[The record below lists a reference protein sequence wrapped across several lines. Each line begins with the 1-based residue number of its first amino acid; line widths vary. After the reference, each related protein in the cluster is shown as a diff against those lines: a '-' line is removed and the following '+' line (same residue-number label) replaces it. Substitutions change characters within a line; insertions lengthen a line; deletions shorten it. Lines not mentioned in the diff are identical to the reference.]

1 MHRFI
6 SDQDT
11 LRDSAANLSEMS
23 NKLSSASMTEDRDL
37 LHANLTENARE
48 LERLQNLTRLSES
61 LHVLLNLYFLCV

>member
-23 NKLSSASMTEDRDL
+23 NKLASMTENRDL

-61 LHVLLNLYFLCV
+61 SHVLLNLYFLCV

>member
-6 SDQDT
+6 LDQDT